1 MVVCIRERDLPVVRE
16 AWLSDSIEK
25 KEAQSLDAYDVV
37 SDLSVAGRGIPLD
50 KQDPNEE
57 ALETISA
64 EVKLGAAKIAEN

>member
-1 MVVCIRERDLPVVRE
+1 MVRE

-57 ALETISA
+57 ALEIISA
-64 EVKLGAAKIAEN
+64 EVKLGKAKIAEN

>member
-1 MVVCIRERDLPVVRE
+1 MVRE

-25 KEAQSLDAYDVV
+25 KKPQPLDAYDIL

-50 KQDPNEE
+50 KQDPSNE

-64 EVKLGAAKIAEN
+64 EVNSVEDSC

>member
-1 MVVCIRERDLPVVRE
+1 MVRE

-25 KEAQSLDAYDVV
+25 KEAQSLDAYDAV

-64 EVKLGAAKIAEN
+64 EVKLGKAKIAEN